1 MNGKCGFSGISK
13 TTLTSRNEGDI
24 IMEWQFNH
32 TTISIIV
39 ATAILTTLI
48 IIIDAV
54 LLFRKRRT
62 GIPGSLGTFIDSIL
76 LLSGLLPLIA
86 FYSVYKVF
94 FIISSHGNAKQFI
107 SLFIPNIVVVKV
119 CGTLFVIFF
128 YAWVILRILYN
139 RFRVNKVY

>member
-1 MNGKCGFSGISK
+1 
-13 TTLTSRNEGDI
+13 
-24 IMEWQFNH
+24 MEWQFNN

-39 ATAILTTLI
+39 ATAILTTLV

-62 GIPGSLGTFIDSIL
+62 GIPGSLGTYIDSIL

-86 FYSVYKVF
+86 FYSVYKAF
-94 FIISSHGNAKQFI
+94 SIISIHSSIINAKQII
-107 SLFIPNIVVVKV
+107 SLIIPNIVVVKV